1 MKMCFMFRRTTKIR
15 AEARKRWPSIRPTE
29 ARRRPRSNP
38 LYWKKDLS
46 NYLTI
51 FRRVTLNTELDTL

>member
-38 LYWKKDLS
+38 LYWKKDVRINFIILKVR
-46 NYLTI
+46 I
-51 FRRVTLNTELDTL
+51 VKRVG

>member
-15 AEARKRWPSIRPTE
+15 EEARKRWPSIRPTE

-38 LYWKKDLS
+38 LYWKKDA
-46 NYLTI
+46 
-51 FRRVTLNTELDTL
+51 